1 MTNILDIDMIVA
13 GLLSTKS
20 EVMEIQYIAKICA
33 VKKRIHFLARR
44 EAIKQ
49 LLRKE
54 NCIENTKD

>member
-1 MTNILDIDMIVA
+1 MIVA

-54 NCIENTKD
+54 NCVENTKD